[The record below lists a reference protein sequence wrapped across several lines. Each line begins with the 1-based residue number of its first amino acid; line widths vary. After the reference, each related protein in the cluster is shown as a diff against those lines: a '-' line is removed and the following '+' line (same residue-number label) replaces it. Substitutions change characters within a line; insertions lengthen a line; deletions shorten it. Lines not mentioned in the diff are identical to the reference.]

1 MSPTSKP
8 ITRVGFIGVGNMGA
22 PMASHLVKAGF
33 DMTVYDTRPETVLLF
48 VERYGG
54 CAAQSLQ
61 QLAHGVDAV

>member
-54 CAAQSLQ
+54 
-61 QLAHGVDAV
+61 